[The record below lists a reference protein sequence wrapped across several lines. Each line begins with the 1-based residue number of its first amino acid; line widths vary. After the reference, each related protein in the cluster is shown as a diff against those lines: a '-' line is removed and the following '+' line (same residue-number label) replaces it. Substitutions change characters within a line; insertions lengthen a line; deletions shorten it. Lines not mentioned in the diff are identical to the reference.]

1 MSAASTNGTDAA
13 ATVLFQPDETLD
25 MLGDM
30 LSRALQGKAGTDW
43 RKTLWPALS
52 ELGLFAALLS
62 EEDGGYGGARTAG
75 LACRLLAE
83 AGAVTPFA
91 MSSAAIG
98 RTLAGQDA
106 PSARAAEIST
116 ALAEGS
122 AIASLALHERDAL
135 PAIESA
141 TLRLTRDGEG
151 WRLDGAKRM
160 VAYAGEARW
169 LILPSRTDGG
179 ELAAVAVEASLL
191 AGSMRHYQLIDGTPA
206 ADIEFARHAVVD
218 DDVLATGAAAASLLA
233 EMCDALA
240 AAQCAETVGAMRA
253 MTAATR
259 DYLGTRRQFGQA
271 LASNQALRH
280 RFIDMEIALAKA
292 ETMAALAAAAMD
304 EPAEA
309 RARVVASARH
319 VVLRAGWKVSQEA
332 IQMHGAIG
340 MANET
345 PLGAYFKRILA
356 LALWLGDEDAALG
369 RLAG

>member
-1 MSAASTNGTDAA
+1 MSAASINGTDAA
-13 ATVLFQPDETLD
+13 AAVLFQPDETLD

-30 LSRALQGKAGTDW
+30 LSRALQDKAGADW
-43 RKTLWPALS
+43 REALWPALS

-62 EEDGGYGGARTAG
+62 EEEGGYGGARTGG
-75 LACRLLAE
+75 LTCRLLAE

-91 MSSAAIG
+91 MSSAAVG
-98 RTLAGQDA
+98 RTLAGRN
-106 PSARAAEIST
+106 PPTGKAAAIST
-116 ALAEGS
+116 ALAEGK

-141 TLRLTRDGEG
+141 TLRLTRDGDG

-160 VAYAGEARW
+160 VAYAGAARW
-169 LILPSRTDGG
+169 LILPARTDDG
-179 ELAAVAVEASLL
+179 ELSAVAVEASPL
-191 AGSMRHYQLIDGTPA
+191 AGAMRHYQLIDGTPA
-206 ADIEFARHAVVD
+206 ADIDLAGHPVAD
-218 DDVLATGAAAASLLA
+218 DELLATGDAAGSLLM

-259 DYLGTRRQFGQA
+259 DYLGTRRQFGQP

-292 ETMAALAAAAMD
+292 ETMAALAAAAME

-309 RARVVASARH
+309 RSRVIASARH

-345 PLGAYFKRILA
+345 PLGEYFKRILA

-369 RLAG
+369 RPAG

>member
-1 MSAASTNGTDAA
+1 MSATLTNEADAA
-13 ATVLFQPDETLD
+13 GGVLFQPDETLD

-30 LSRALQGKAGTDW
+30 LSRALQDRAGADW
-43 RKTLWPALS
+43 RETLWPALS
-52 ELGLFAALLS
+52 ELGLFGALLS

-83 AGAVTPFA
+83 AGTATPFA

-98 RTLAGQDA
+98 RTLAQQTA
-106 PSARAAEIST
+106 LSARAAEIST

-141 TLRLTRDGEG
+141 TLRLTRDGDS
-151 WRLDGAKRM
+151 WRLVGAKRM
-160 VAYAGEARW
+160 VAYANEARW
-169 LILPSRTDGG
+169 LILPARTDGG
-179 ELAAVAVEASLL
+179 DLAVVAVDASSL

-206 ADIEFARHAVVD
+206 ADIEFARHAVAAD
-218 DDVLATGAAAASLLA
+218 NVLAEGKAAASMLL

-240 AAQCAETVGAMRA
+240 AAQSAETVGAMRA
-253 MTAATR
+253 MTSATR
-259 DYLGTRRQFGQA
+259 DYLGTRRQFGQT

-292 ETMAALAAAAMD
+292 ETMAALAAAAME
-304 EPAEA
+304 EPAQA
-309 RARVVASARH
+309 RSRVVASARH

-345 PLGAYFKRILA
+345 PLGAYFKKILA

-369 RLAG
+369 RLTG